1 MTERIIDIIIWL
13 TSQLKINNKDKVK
26 KIEDIN
32 ISALRKQGFTAKE
45 ISTAV
50 SWMKDKLWSESS
62 NEISKLHFSK
72 QNVYRFISADEQ
84 EMFTKEALEI
94 LIRLQALNLIS
105 NEHIDIMLEKASFL
119 GFHKINADMIK
130 QYIAIFLFEA
140 PEFGSTGSRTL
151 LNYYDTIN

>member
-1 MTERIIDIIIWL
+1 MAVSNTP
-13 TSQLKINNKDKVK
+13 NKDRDLFQIILKGLGEEAKAATK
-26 KIEDIN
+26 KLLE
-32 ISALRKQGFTAKE
+32 
-45 ISTAV
+45 
-50 SWMKDKLWSESS
+50 
-62 NEISKLHFSK
+62 
-72 QNVYRFISADEQ
+72 
-84 EMFTKEALEI
+84 TKEALEI